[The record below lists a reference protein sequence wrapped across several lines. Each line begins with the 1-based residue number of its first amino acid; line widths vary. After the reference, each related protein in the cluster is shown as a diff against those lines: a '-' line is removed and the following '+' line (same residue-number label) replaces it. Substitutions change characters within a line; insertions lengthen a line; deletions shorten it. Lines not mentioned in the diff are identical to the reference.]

1 MNNSA
6 LKVTLVDGA
15 LSIVNASEKEHII
28 FEACMSAYEMFYR
41 YWQIAVQSTLKN
53 GEPADDFVTSWCF
66 NDVFRNNMIR
76 AMASL
81 GLNDVTQFTPRQLE
95 ALLISYQGGFGLL
108 FQLHGQ
114 SPKMMRAPV
123 KQPKPAPG
131 FWTNLTQRAIYFGRC
146 LAIQTSS
153 ILGRSGVLSL
163 F

>member
-15 LSIVNASEKEHII
+15 LSIVNASNKEHII

-41 YWQIAVQSTLKN
+41 YWQIAVQSTMVDDR
-53 GEPADDFVTSWCF
+53 PADDFVTSWCF
-66 NDVFRNNMIR
+66 NDVFRNNMVK

-81 GLNDVTQFTPRQLE
+81 GLEDVTQFTPRQLE

-114 SPKMMRAPV
+114 VPKMMRAPV
-123 KQPKPAPG
+123 TQPKPAPG
-131 FWTNLTQRAIYFGRC
+131 IWTNLIQRALCFGKS
-146 LAIQTSS
+146 LVIQTSS
-153 ILGRSGVLSL
+153 ILGRSGVLSV